1 MPRTHRGVREAGEA
15 REATMP
21 GEIGTRRLVRDAVA
35 RLEAYTPVP
44 SIERLAETVGL
55 PVERIVK
62 LDQNENPYGCSLR
75 VQETLAAYDRYH
87 LYPDPEHHAAR
98 QRLANY
104 TGLPAERILV
114 GSGADELID
123 LLYLLTIDPGDEVI
137 TTPPTFGV
145 YKARAELYGARVI
158 EAPRRA
164 DFGLDMEAIER
175 AVTSRTKLII
185 LVSPNNP
192 TGNVASHEQLV
203 RLLQFGPLV
212 VLDEAYAEFAQRS
225 ALPLAREFDNL
236 VVLRTLSKWA
246 GLAGLRIGYGVFPL
260 ELMPYLWKIKQPFNV
275 NAAALAAVEATFD
288 DLDYLRSTIVRI
300 KVERG
305 RLFRQLRKLNLL
317 QPLPSQGNF
326 LLCRVLRGEA
336 AILQA
341 RLAELGIMVRHYG
354 GDLAGYLRISVG
366 RPEDTDLLVKALLA
380 VAERL

>member
-1 MPRTHRGVREAGEA
+1 
-15 REATMP
+15 MP
-21 GEIGTRRLVRDAVA
+21 GEIGTRRLVRDAVT

-44 SIERLAETVGL
+44 SIERLAEMVGL

-75 VQETLAAYDRYH
+75 VQEALAAYDRYH
-87 LYPDPEHHAAR
+87 LYPDSEHRAAR
-98 QRLANY
+98 RRLAGY
-104 TGLPAERILV
+104 TGLPSERILV

-145 YKARAELYGARVI
+145 YKARAELYGARVV

-175 AVTSRTKLII
+175 AVTSRTKLIT

-203 RLLQFGPLV
+203 RLVQLGPLV

-246 GLAGLRIGYGVFPL
+246 GVAGLRIGYGVFPL
-260 ELMPYLWKIKQPFNV
+260 DLMPYLWKIKQPFNV

-305 RLFRQLRKLNLL
+305 RLFRQLRKLNFL

-326 LLCRVLRGEA
+326 LLCRVLRGDA
-336 AILQA
+336 ATLQA
-341 RLAELGIMVRHYG
+341 RLAELGIMVRCYG
-354 GDLAGYLRISVG
+354 GDLASYLRISVG
-366 RPEDTDLLVKALLA
+366 RPEDTDVLIKALLA
-380 VAERL
+380 LAERL